1 MTEEQKSLE
10 NENGELLIAIE
21 NKNLEDRYQE
31 LIKEINEKTVAMEQ
45 NVDEKS
51 KGTSEIEEKM
61 NEQLS
66 TQEEDIKKQIELY
79 KSEAIKKENEEAE
92 LSKVLNDYKTRF
104 GEFDKSLKQSRKTLQ
119 QYDKESAQLTK

>member
-61 NEQLS
+61 NE
-66 TQEEDIKKQIELY
+66 
-79 KSEAIKKENEEAE
+79 
-92 LSKVLNDYKTRF
+92 
-104 GEFDKSLKQSRKTLQ
+104 
-119 QYDKESAQLTK
+119 